1 MDPTNALH
9 KTQCNRKNIQLN
21 PITFLIVINYLHLV
35 KVKNDMKGLGKR
47 PLFFFSITILVIIAI
62 CITAFFSSICAQDQ
76 IAKGSNLVWE
86 KTFGGTGDDR
96 AFYATTTNNGYL
108 IVGSSTSFIQGKTVA
123 CIVRLD
129 SDGKQVWNHT
139 YIENLGA
146 EFRYAQSITDGFLL
160 VGNTFLSSGGTNG
173 YIMKI
178 DNQGIPIWSI
188 VVNPYKSTNEGINKL
203 FSAIIC
209 ENTIVAVGLATPIG
223 DNATS
228 DVWIIKID
236 NAGNV
241 LWSKTYGGASNE
253 AARSIALAQDNKFII
268 AGYTDQ
274 IITND
279 YDFLILK
286 IDSSGNMFWNQ
297 TFGGAQSDKA
307 YAITSA
313 SDGCIIAGDTRSKGS
328 GDSDAWIIKIGIN
341 GEMLWDQTVGG
352 SDFDSPTCIITAT
365 DGSYLVA
372 GTTFSYGNGQRDFW
386 LFKITDL
393 GKVDWSSTVG
403 RSNYEEA
410 YSVISAGND
419 DYIMAGWTKSL
430 GEGHYDFYFI
440 KLNVKVN

>member
-1 MDPTNALH
+1 
-9 KTQCNRKNIQLN
+9 
-21 PITFLIVINYLHLV
+21 
-35 KVKNDMKGLGKR
+35 MKGLAKR
-47 PLFFFSITILVIIAI
+47 PLFFLSITILLTVAI
-62 CITAFFSSICAQDQ
+62 GITTLVSSISAQGQ

-96 AFYATTTNNGYL
+96 AFYATIANDGYL
-108 IVGSSTSFIQGKTVA
+108 IVGSSTSFMQGQTVA

-129 SDGKQVWNHT
+129 SNGNQIWNRT

-146 EFRYAQSITDGFLL
+146 EFRYAQSVTDGFLL

-173 YIMKI
+173 YLMKV
-178 DNQGIPIWSI
+178 DNQGNPIWSI
-188 VVNPYKSTNEGINKL
+188 IVDPYMSMDRGINKL
-203 FSAIIC
+203 FSAIIY
-209 ENTIVAVGLATPIG
+209 EDTIVAVGLATPLG
-223 DNATS
+223 TNTTS

-236 NAGNV
+236 TAGNV
-241 LWSKTYGGASNE
+241 IWSKTYGDTPNE
-253 AARSIALAQDNKFII
+253 AARSITLAQDNTFMI

-286 IDSSGNMFWNQ
+286 IDPSGNMLWNQ

-313 SDGCIIAGDTRSKGS
+313 SNGCIIAGDTRSKGS
-328 GDSDAWIIKIGIN
+328 GDSDSWIIKIGIN

-352 SDFDSPTCIITAT
+352 NDFDSPTYITTAQ
-365 DGSYLVA
+365 DGNYLVA

-386 LFKITDL
+386 LFKVSDS
-393 GKVDWSSTVG
+393 GKVEWSSTVG

-440 KLNVKVN
+440 KLNVKVNQ